1 MKKLICLILTVCMLF
16 ALAACGETKPA
27 EPEIIEWTRQGT
39 YEDESGNHLIV
50 NLSETEG
57 YEGWAVSLMLDGEAV
72 GWITHQ
78 EGNALRGN
86 LNGWDENLD
95 PFNVTITEEGEDG
108 LKVEVEGG
116 ETYHFT
122 PMDVPKATIV
132 ATVNV
137 EGMGHVAYAEGEEAP
152 EIDPEFPAQSVYI
165 GLAEPAVHTFLAAP
179 EAGNLFVKWTKN
191 GEDFSTEPQ
200 ITLLLDE
207 SAEYLA
213 VFEEDPN
220 WQNPVM
226 NFVGEYQCDR
236 AHALVECFGYDEAFI
251 TIEWGSSAWELTRW
265 IIVGKLDTDTLAI
278 SYSGAS
284 KANLVYDDQGEV
296 KSEESVYDD
305 GTGTIA
311 FHDDGTFTWHEDQS
325 ESGEDLVFEW
335 IPVTDGSSV
344 SMPNPWT
351 EADSAKAAADGA
363 GVGYFTLP
371 DAGTEVVGGPIG
383 WDNYRYMDLLAEANG
398 YVGAAELTVRKG
410 VNRPDHEVSY
420 DTTDV
425 SGDYTAYAHEWT
437 IETNGWQIRCFG
449 NEEGR
454 VMKAIWP
461 SDNFSYCIL
470 VRGQSDIRDVYGLG
484 ADDIAALVDA
494 IE

>member
-1 MKKLICLILTVCMLF
+1 MKKLICIMLTVCMLF

-27 EPEIIEWTRQGT
+27 EPEIKEWTRQGT
-39 YEDESGNHLIV
+39 YEDENGNHLIV

-57 YEGWAVSLMLDGEAV
+57 YEGWGVSLMLDGEAV
-72 GWITHQ
+72 GWIIQ
-78 EGNALRGN
+78 PEGNALRGN
-86 LNGWDENLD
+86 LNGWDEKVD
-95 PFNVTITEEGEDG
+95 PFNVTITEEGQDG

-191 GEDFSTEPQ
+191 GKDFSTEPQ

-265 IIVGKLDTDTLAI
+265 IIVGKLDTDTLTI

-454 VMKAIWP
+454 VMKAIWS

-470 VRGQSDIRDVYGLG
+470 VRGQGDIRDVYGLG

>member
-1 MKKLICLILTVCMLF
+1 MKKLICMILTVCMLF
-16 ALAACGETKPA
+16 ALVACGVAKPA
-27 EPEIIEWTRQGT
+27 EPESKEWTRQGT
-39 YEDESGNHLIV
+39 FEDESGNHLIV
-50 NLSETEG
+50 NLSEMEG
-57 YEGWAVSLMLDGEAV
+57 YEGWGISLMLDGEAV
-72 GWITHQ
+72 GWIVQQ

-86 LNGWDENLD
+86 LNGWDEDMN

-108 LKVEVEGG
+108 LKLEVEGG

-122 PMDVPKATIV
+122 PMDVPEAAIVVTI
-132 ATVNV
+132 NI
-137 EGMGHVAYAEGEEAP
+137 EGWGQIAYAEGEEAP
-152 EIDPEFPAQSVYI
+152 EIDPEFPAQSAYI
-165 GLAEPAVHTFLAAP
+165 GLAEPAVHTFLAEP

-191 GEDFSTEPQ
+191 GEDFSTERQ

-207 SAEYLA
+207 SAEYTA

-236 AHALVECFGYDEAFI
+236 AHATVECFGYDEAFT
-251 TIEWGSSAWELTRW
+251 TIEWGSNAQELTRW
-265 IIVGKLDTDTLAI
+265 ILVGKLDTDTLTI
-278 SYSGAS
+278 RYSGAS
-284 KANLVYDDQGEV
+284 KANLVYDEAGEV

-305 GTGTIA
+305 GTGTIT

-325 ESGEDLVFEW
+325 ESGEDMVFAW
-335 IPVTDGSSV
+335 IPVTGDSPLSL
-344 SMPNPWT
+344 PNPWT
-351 EADSAKAAADGA
+351 EADSADAAAEGA

-371 DAGTEVVGGPIG
+371 EADLKVVGGTIG

-398 YVGAAELTVRKG
+398 YVGAAELMVRKG
-410 VNRPDHEVSY
+410 VNRPDHTVGY
-420 DTTDV
+420 DTADV

-437 IETNGWQIRCFG
+437 IEAKEWQVRCFG

-454 VMKAIWP
+454 TMKAIWS
-461 SDNFSYCIL
+461 SDNFSYSIL
-470 VRGQSDIRDVYGLG
+470 IRGQGDIRDVYGLG
-484 ADDIAALVDA
+484 SDDIVALVDA

>member
-1 MKKLICLILTVCMLF
+1 
-16 ALAACGETKPA
+16 
-27 EPEIIEWTRQGT
+27 
-39 YEDESGNHLIV
+39 
-50 NLSETEG
+50 
-57 YEGWAVSLMLDGEAV
+57 
-72 GWITHQ
+72 
-78 EGNALRGN
+78 
-86 LNGWDENLD
+86 
-95 PFNVTITEEGEDG
+95 
-108 LKVEVEGG
+108 
-116 ETYHFT
+116 
-122 PMDVPKATIV
+122 
-132 ATVNV
+132 
-137 EGMGHVAYAEGEEAP
+137 
-152 EIDPEFPAQSVYI
+152 
-165 GLAEPAVHTFLAAP
+165 EPAVHTFLAAP

-265 IIVGKLDTDTLAI
+265 IIVGKLDTDTLTI

-454 VMKAIWP
+454 VMKAIWS

-470 VRGQSDIRDVYGLG
+470 VRGQGDIRDVYGLG

>member
-1 MKKLICLILTVCMLF
+1 MLTVCMLF

-27 EPEIIEWTRQGT
+27 EPEIKEWTRQGT
-39 YEDESGNHLIV
+39 YEDENGNHLIV

-57 YEGWAVSLMLDGEAV
+57 YEGWGVSLMLDGEAV
-72 GWITHQ
+72 GWIIQ
-78 EGNALRGN
+78 PEGNALRGN
-86 LNGWDENLD
+86 LNGWDEKVD
-95 PFNVTITEEGEDG
+95 PFNVTITEEGQDG

-191 GEDFSTEPQ
+191 GKDFSTEPQ

-265 IIVGKLDTDTLAI
+265 IIVGKLDTDTLTI

-470 VRGQSDIRDVYGLG
+470 VRGQGDIRDVYGLG

>member
-1 MKKLICLILTVCMLF
+1 MKKFFCVILTLGVLLF
-16 ALAACGETKPA
+16 LAACGASKPA
-27 EPEIIEWTRQGT
+27 APEITEWTRQGT

-57 YEGWAVSLMLDGEAV
+57 YEGWAISLMLDGEAI
-72 GWITHQ
+72 GWIIRQ

-86 LNGWDENLD
+86 LNGWDEEME
-95 PFNVTITEEGEDG
+95 PFNVTVTEEGEDG
-108 LKVEVEGG
+108 LKLEVEGG

-122 PMDVPKATIV
+122 PVDVPEATIIV
-132 ATVNV
+132 TVNI
-137 EGMGHVAYAEGEEAP
+137 EGWGHIAYAEGEEAP
-152 EIDPEFPAQSVYI
+152 EIDPEFPAQSAYI
-165 GLAEPAVHTFLAAP
+165 GLAEPAVHTFLAEP

-191 GEDFSTEPQ
+191 GEDYSTEPQ

-207 SAEYLA
+207 SAEYTA

-236 AHALVECFGYDEAFI
+236 AHATVECWGFDEALI
-251 TIEWGSSAWELTRW
+251 TIKWGSSAWEQTRW

-284 KANLVYDDQGEV
+284 KAELVYDEAGEI
-296 KSEESVYDD
+296 KSDESVYDD

-325 ESGEDLVFEW
+325 ETGEDMVFEW
-335 IPVTDGSSV
+335 IPAMGDGSI

-351 EADSAKAAADGA
+351 EADSAEAAADGA
-363 GVGYFTLP
+363 GLC
-371 DAGTEVVGGPIG
+371 
-383 WDNYRYMDLLAEANG
+383 
-398 YVGAAELTVRKG
+398 
-410 VNRPDHEVSY
+410 S
-420 DTTDV
+420 
-425 SGDYTAYAHEWT
+425 
-437 IETNGWQIRCFG
+437 
-449 NEEGR
+449 
-454 VMKAIWP
+454 
-461 SDNFSYCIL
+461 
-470 VRGQSDIRDVYGLG
+470 
-484 ADDIAALVDA
+484 DDIAALVGA

>member
-1 MKKLICLILTVCMLF
+1 MKKFFCVILTLGVLLF
-16 ALAACGETKPA
+16 LAACGASKPA
-27 EPEIIEWTRQGT
+27 APEITDWIRQGT

-57 YEGWAVSLMLDGEAV
+57 YEGWGVSLMLDGEAV
-72 GWITHQ
+72 GWIIQQ

-86 LNGWDENLD
+86 LNGWDEKAE
-95 PFNVTITEEGEDG
+95 PFNVTITEEEEDG
-108 LKVEVEGG
+108 LKLEVEGG

-165 GLAEPAVHTFLAAP
+165 GLAEPAVHTFLAVP
-179 EAGNLFVKWTKN
+179 EAGNLFVKWTKY

-265 IIVGKLDTDTLAI
+265 IIVGKLDTDTLTI

-284 KANLVYDDQGEV
+284 KANLVYDEAGEV

-454 VMKAIWP
+454 VMKAIWS

-470 VRGQSDIRDVYGLG
+470 VRGQGDIRDVYGLG

>member
-1 MKKLICLILTVCMLF
+1 MKKLICIMLTVCMLF

-27 EPEIIEWTRQGT
+27 EPEIKEWTRQGT
-39 YEDESGNHLIV
+39 YEDENGNHLIV

-57 YEGWAVSLMLDGEAV
+57 YEGWGVSLMLDGEAV
-72 GWITHQ
+72 GWIIQQ

-86 LNGWDENLD
+86 LNGWDEKVD
-95 PFNVTITEEGEDG
+95 PFNVTITEEGQDG

-265 IIVGKLDTDTLAI
+265 IIVGKLDTDTLTI
-278 SYSGAS
+278 NYSGAS

-454 VMKAIWP
+454 VMKAIWS

-470 VRGQSDIRDVYGLG
+470 VRGQGDIRDVYGLG

>member
-1 MKKLICLILTVCMLF
+1 MKKLICIMLTVCMLF
-16 ALAACGETKPA
+16 TLAACGETKPA
-27 EPEIIEWTRQGT
+27 EPEIKEWTRQGT
-39 YEDESGNHLIV
+39 YEDENGNHLIV

-57 YEGWAVSLMLDGEAV
+57 YEGWGVSLMLDGEAV
-72 GWITHQ
+72 GWIIQQ

-86 LNGWDENLD
+86 LNGWDEKVD
-95 PFNVTITEEGEDG
+95 PFNVTITEEGQDG
-108 LKVEVEGG
+108 LKLEVEGG

-191 GEDFSTEPQ
+191 GKDFSTEPQ

-265 IIVGKLDTDTLAI
+265 IIVGKLDTDTLTI

-284 KANLVYDDQGEV
+284 KANLVYDEAGEV

-454 VMKAIWP
+454 VMKAIWS

-470 VRGQSDIRDVYGLG
+470 VRGQGDIRDVYGLG

>member
-1 MKKLICLILTVCMLF
+1 MKKLICIMLTVCMLF

-27 EPEIIEWTRQGT
+27 EPEIKEWTRQGT
-39 YEDESGNHLIV
+39 YEDENGNHLIV

-57 YEGWAVSLMLDGEAV
+57 YEGWGVSLMLDGEAV
-72 GWITHQ
+72 GWIIQQ

-86 LNGWDENLD
+86 LNGWDEKVD
-95 PFNVTITEEGEDG
+95 PFNVTITEEGQDG

-116 ETYHFT
+116 ETYRFT

-165 GLAEPAVHTFLAAP
+165 GLAEPAVHTFLAVP

-236 AHALVECFGYDEAFI
+236 AHANVACFGFDEAFV
-251 TIEWGSSAWELTRW
+251 TIEWGSSAWEMTRW
-265 IIVGKLDTDTLAI
+265 IIVDKLDTDTLTI
-278 SYSGAS
+278 NYSGAS

-335 IPVTDGSSV
+335 IPITDGSSV

-454 VMKAIWP
+454 VMKAIWS

-470 VRGQSDIRDVYGLG
+470 VRGQGDIRDVYGLG